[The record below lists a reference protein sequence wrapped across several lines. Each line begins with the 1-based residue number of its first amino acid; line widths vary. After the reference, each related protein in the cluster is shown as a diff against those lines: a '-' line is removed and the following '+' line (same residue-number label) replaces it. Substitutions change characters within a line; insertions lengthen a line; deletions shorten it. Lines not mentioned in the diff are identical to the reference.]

1 MIKAVIFDMDG
12 LLIDSE
18 PLWRKAEIEIFGQ
31 VGIQLTEND
40 CKETMGY
47 RLNEVVDL
55 WYDRQPWNGLSKKE
69 VEEAILERVSQLI
82 LSEGTLMSGVKK
94 TIDVC
99 TELHLKIAIASS
111 SPMKLIRSVVSLL
124 GMNKSF
130 DVLHSAEFELFGKPH
145 PAVFISTAQKLEVLP
160 SECLV
165 LEDSLHGVISALSA
179 KMSVVAIPDN
189 IQYHN
194 PKFQVADR
202 VLKSLAELNLETE
215 LQELTN

>member
-94 TIDVC
+94 TIDAC

-124 GMNKSF
+124 GMDKSF

-189 IQYHN
+189 IQYNN